1 MTRLRSTHGTPA
13 IGACCAW
20 LPAASE
26 RASEESAV
34 AVALGVGGNL
44 VVASSDLGVQCKGRM
59 VIYRNGLEKKIPNV
73 TFLVYHCNGT
83 RPNVPCDLRLDTEI

>member
-1 MTRLRSTHGTPA
+1 LRWEYPTLKSQLRH
-13 IGACCAW
+13 W
-20 LPAASE
+20 SE
-26 RASEESAV
+26 RASEESAVAV

-59 VIYRNGLEKKIPNV
+59 VIYRNGLEKKITNV